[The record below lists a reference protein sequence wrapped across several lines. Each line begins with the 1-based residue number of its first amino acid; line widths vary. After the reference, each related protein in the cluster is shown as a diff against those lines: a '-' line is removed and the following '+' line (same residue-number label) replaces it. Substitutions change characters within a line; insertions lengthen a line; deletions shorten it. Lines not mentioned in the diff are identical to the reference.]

1 MTDKHFYLVLNNFE
15 HLPILNLVRIVM
27 DTERQYFATCFR
39 NFTLSKMGLG
49 ESPLKTNYYK
59 TVKCDFKWL
68 KEKTT
73 DPL

>member
-1 MTDKHFYLVLNNFE
+1 
-15 HLPILNLVRIVM
+15 M
-27 DTERQYFATCFR
+27 DTKRQYFAPCFR
-39 NFTLSKMGLG
+39 NFTLSKMRLG
-49 ESPLKTNYYK
+49 ESPLKTNYYE